1 MLQVKLMEVR
11 VCFFCITVCIEFNAC
26 SSLHKCV
33 FMHGHWKTQ
42 NRYQTHMQG
51 CIYSHMCEG
60 TNWLLVLHC
69 VCVCYVLLLLLSYQ
83 SDVNWRFNLQW
94 IIYPCSSLAPSLA
107 KGLKTYTPPKH
118 THTDLHVC
126 MHTQSATSHCRAELY
141 SRSSYKYL
149 YLSRLI
155 FISSSRAHIRGAAG
169 WWGYPETE
177 RRERRGE
184 EGRGGGEKWSD
195 EGGRDRKLDRM
206 LNSEIPLQIRSL
218 VKRKGG
224 DISSVW
230 MNIWKKLEEWINEEN
245 NKKKQLHWLK
255 LAKC

>member
-1 MLQVKLMEVR
+1 MHLFTHVWGHKL
-11 VCFFCITVCIEFNAC
+11 TVSAT
-26 SSLHKCV
+26 L
-33 FMHGHWKTQ
+33 
-42 NRYQTHMQG
+42 
-51 CIYSHMCEG
+51 
-60 TNWLLVLHC
+60 C
-69 VCVCYVLLLLLSYQ
+69 VCVMFFYSYCLIK
-83 SDVNWRFNLQW
+83 VMW
-94 IIYPCSSLAPSLA
+94 IEGLTCSELFIPAAAWHLHWPRVW
-107 KGLKTYTPPKH
+107 KRIHPPN

-126 MHTQSATSHCRAELY
+126 MHTQSATSHCCAELY